1 MIIGISG
8 VARSGKDTLANN
20 FVKIF
25 KNLGIKAKRYA
36 FADELK
42 REVRPFLKKH
52 VGLDSFTQNDD
63 EKKIIRPFL
72 VAYGTHIRRALNQD
86 CWIDSLK
93 DHLKEDGISIISDVR
108 YENEADW
115 IQKNGFLIHIARLD
129 KNNNLIKPANQEE
142 QENDPILQAKA
153 NLSYVWQTVED
164 SKDENNPFSVSE
176 YSWAIFEQCF
186 DTEEITKWQTTY
198 PLSKK
203 SKETTTKIV

>member
-8 VARSGKDTLANN
+8 VARSGKDTLANH
-20 FVKIF
+20 FVNIF
-25 KNLGIKAKRYA
+25 KSLDIKAKRYA

-42 REVRPFLKKH
+42 REVRPFLKKKT
-52 VGLDSFTQNDD
+52 GLDSFTQKDD

-72 VAYGTHIRRALNQD
+72 VAYGTHIRRALNEN
-86 CWIDSLK
+86 CWIETLSKFLK
-93 DHLKEDGISIISDVR
+93 QNEIAIVSDVR
-108 YENEADW
+108 YKNEADW

-129 KNNNLIKPANQEE
+129 KENNLVKPANDEE
-142 QENDPILQAKA
+142 RENDPILQAQA

-164 SKDENNPFSVSE
+164 SKEECNPFSLSE

-186 DTEEITKWQTTY
+186 DSEEITQWQTTY

-203 SKETTTKIV
+203 LK